1 MIKIEVGG
9 YSKDTISVS
18 NGNGDELEYE
28 GRYIVFF
35 DKKGKLYPVRVYSF
49 SRLIL
54 DINRPVSKL
63 IGTMPDPKDE
73 QVFIMEFS
81 NWRPSQNEKQALF
94 IPLSL
99 VQHKIGKE
107 ETQKGSAMI
116 EKYAWVSVYVV
127 EYKKNVAYRPIGKQ
141 EYKIISNDMVD
152 FIADIDT
159 IERPSYKR
167 AKALYK
173 EMCEVVNMHSLWM
186 TSSDLHKI
194 LQHYKIT
201 KRKQPLK

>member
-28 GRYIVFF
+28 GKYIVFYN
-35 DKKGKLYPVRVYSF
+35 KKGKLYPVRFYSC

-54 DINRPVSKL
+54 DIDRPVSKL

-81 NWRPSQNEKQALF
+81 NWRPSQNKKQALF

-107 ETQKGSAMI
+107 ETQKWSTTI
-116 EKYAWVSVYVV
+116 EKYAWISVYAV
-127 EYKKNVAYRPIGKQ
+127 EYKKNVAYRPIVNL
-141 EYKIISNDMVD
+141 EYEIISNDMVD
-152 FIADIDT
+152 FLADIDT
-159 IERPSYKR
+159 TERPSYKR

-173 EMCEVVNMHSLWM
+173 EMCEVVNMHSPFL

-194 LQHYKIT
+194 LQYYKIT